1 MELFKLWG
9 NILIKND
16 EAQASLHST
25 QKEAQKTADNFK
37 NLAVSGSDTGRE
49 LNSAFK
55 TVQNVLGDFGI
66 KLSDNQVLFGTW
78 AVAGV
83 AAVATVTEKLF
94 SLTKTVAEYGDNI
107 DKMSQKLGLSTEAYQ
122 KWDYVIGMA
131 GGDIDSMA
139 AGFKTMTST
148 LADAQNG
155 SESAIQKFTDLGI
168 TIEDIN
174 SLSQEEMFEKLVYT
188 MQGMEDATQKASA
201 ATDLFGK
208 SGQNM
213 IPLLNQTEEATRGLL
228 DQTEQYGLIMSED
241 SVAASATFGDTLSLI
256 QQSLQATGRVLGEEM
271 MPYFQSFLD
280 WIVAHMPEIQ
290 NIATKVFSAIG
301 AAVEILSPLFE
312 VLGDVVG
319 GLLDIFSATFN
330 GIAAV
335 VKPVFSVLENSING
349 IIDLINKLSLGLID
363 LDHIG
368 SSSSSAWDAW
378 DKQHGITGSYSN
390 GGVVTS
396 VRSVVGESGP
406 EILDLSGSR
415 PVITPI
421 SNYTTYGATGG
432 NVYNVTI
439 DAKNVRE
446 FNDIVKMSQQAQM
459 RKRMGTV
466 IY

>member
-16 EAQASLHST
+16 EAINSLHNT
-25 QKEAQKTADNFK
+25 QKDAQKTAQRFADM
-37 NLAVSGSDTGRE
+37 ASSGSGAGRE
-49 LNSAFK
+49 LNAAFK

-66 KLSDNQVLFGTW
+66 KLSDSQVLMGTW

-83 AAVATVTEKLF
+83 AAVAAITDKLF
-94 SLTKTVAEYGDNI
+94 DLTKAVADYGDNI

-155 SESAIQKFTDLGI
+155 SASAIQKFTDLGI

-213 IPLLNQTEEATRGLL
+213 IPLLNQTEEATRELL

-256 QQSLQATGRVLGEEM
+256 QQSLQATGRALGEEM

-280 WIVAHMPEIQ
+280 WVIEHMPQIQ
-290 NIATKVFSAIG
+290 NIATTVFSAIG
-301 AAVEILSPLFE
+301 TAIELLTPVFE
-312 VLGDVVG
+312 LLGTVVG
-319 GLLDIFSATFN
+319 GLLDIFSTTFS
-330 GIAAV
+330 GIASFLT
-335 VKPVFSVLENSING
+335 PIISTIERTING
-349 IIDLINKLSLGLID
+349 LIDVLNTLSLGLLD

-368 SSSSSAWDAW
+368 SSSSRAWDEW
-378 DKQHGITGSYSN
+378 DRQHGINQYAN

-396 VRSVVGESGP
+396 VKSVVGESGP
-406 EILDLSGSR
+406 EILDLSGSM
-415 PVITPI
+415 PTITPI
-421 SNYTTYGATGG
+421 SNSTVYGATGG
-432 NVYNVTI
+432 NVYNVQI
-439 DAKNVRE
+439 DASSVRE
-446 FNDIVKMSQQAQM
+446 FNDIVRMSQEAQ
-459 RKRMGTV
+459 RRQRMGEV
-466 IY
+466 I

>member
-16 EAQASLHST
+16 EAINSLHNT
-25 QKEAQKTADNFK
+25 QKDAQKTAQRFADM
-37 NLAVSGSDTGRE
+37 ASSGSGAGRE
-49 LNSAFK
+49 LNAAFK

-66 KLSDNQVLFGTW
+66 KLSDSQVLMGAW

-83 AAVATVTEKLF
+83 AAVAAITDKLF
-94 SLTKTVAEYGDNI
+94 DLTKAVADYGDNI

-122 KWDYVIGMA
+122 KCDDVIGMA

-168 TIEDIN
+168 AIEDIN
-174 SLSQEEMFEKLVYT
+174 SMSQEEMFEKLVYT
-188 MQGMEDATQKASA
+188 MQGMDDATQKAAA

-213 IPLLNQTEEATRGLL
+213 IPLLNQTEEATRELL

-280 WIVAHMPEIQ
+280 WVVEHMPQIQ
-290 NIATKVFSAIG
+290 NIATTVFSAIG
-301 AAVEILSPLFE
+301 TAIELLTPVFE
-312 VLGDVVG
+312 LLGTVVG
-319 GLLDIFSATFN
+319 GLLDIFSTTFS
-330 GIAAV
+330 GIASFLTPIISTIERA
-335 VKPVFSVLENSING
+335 ING
-349 IIDLINKLSLGLID
+349 LIDVLNTLSLGLLD

-368 SSSSSAWDAW
+368 SSSSRAWDEW
-378 DKQHGITGSYSN
+378 DRQHGINQYAN

-396 VRSVVGESGP
+396 VKSVVGESGP
-406 EILDLSGSR
+406 EILDLSGSM
-415 PVITPI
+415 PTITPV
-421 SNYTTYGATGG
+421 SNSTVYGATGG
-432 NVYNVTI
+432 NVYNVQI
-439 DAKNVRE
+439 DASSVRE
-446 FNDIVKMSQQAQM
+446 FNDIVRMSQEAQ
-459 RKRMGTV
+459 RRQRMGEV
-466 IY
+466 I